1 MSQAQK
7 LEELLTKSVIPDLE
21 ERLDEIFEEIAD
33 NKEASQDAKEE
44 IEELQEFKSDLKD
57 VLADIQ
63 SGDIGEDECKELIDD
78 ILEAQKGDE
87 EDDFG
92 FVEEVGQIWE

>member
-33 NKEASQDAKEE
+33 NKEASKDAKEE

-63 SGDIGEDECKELIDD
+63 SEDIGENECRELIND
-78 ILEAQKGDE
+78 ILEAQKGDQE
-87 EDDFG
+87 DFG
-92 FVEEVGQIWE
+92 FVEED